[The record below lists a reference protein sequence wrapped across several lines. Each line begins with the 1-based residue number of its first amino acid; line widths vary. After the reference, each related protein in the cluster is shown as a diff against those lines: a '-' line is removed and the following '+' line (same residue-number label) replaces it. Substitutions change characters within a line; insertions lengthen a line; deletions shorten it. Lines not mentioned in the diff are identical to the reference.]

1 MGIFGKCKSV
11 KKYLKLLVF
20 LAVCLGSQLTA
31 GTVRLLNDSPYRL
44 RAVVRGADGSYLGEM
59 VLNAQGFTTWTD
71 ANTRFGVFGKGNPF
85 SQGPA
90 MPQAPYAVLWYC
102 LDGSDYSVCSYV
114 PNGATVNAQG
124 CDGARICKPVPK
136 KKNTNPNE
144 AVGEELTT
152 PPNTD
157 HAEDNQ

>member
-1 MGIFGKCKSV
+1 M
-11 KKYLKLLVF
+11 KKYFYGFIF
-20 LAVCLGSQLTA
+20 LGLCFGFQLTA
-31 GTVRLLNDSPYRL
+31 GTIRLLNDSPYKL
-44 RAVVRGADGSYLGEM
+44 RAVVRGADGSYLGELI
-59 VLNAQGFTTWTD
+59 LNPQGFSTWTD
-71 ANTRFGVFGKGNPF
+71 ANTQFGVFGKGNPY

-90 MPQAPYAVLWYC
+90 MPQAPYTVLWYC

-144 AVGEELTT
+144 SVGEEMTT
-152 PPNTD
+152 PPETGP
-157 HAEDNQ
+157 AEENQ